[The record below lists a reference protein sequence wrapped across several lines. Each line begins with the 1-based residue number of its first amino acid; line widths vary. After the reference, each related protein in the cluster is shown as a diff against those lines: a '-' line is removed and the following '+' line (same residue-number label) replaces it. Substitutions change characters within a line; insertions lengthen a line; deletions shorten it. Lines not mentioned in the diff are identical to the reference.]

1 MARPSPPLPASRRL
15 TACIAA
21 LLAASVAAC
30 GSSTATDRTATAT
43 ARTATPP
50 TAPGA
55 PSTAGAASTLT
66 PAACASTVAGTLGEV
81 AERVYHA
88 AVTGTVVDEAVGR
101 VHSSTALASAVAAGN
116 ASAAGAALRALLRGQ
131 IARIEVVRDGRALAA
146 AGAGPAIAPVRG
158 SIPGTG
164 ASYVLSVQPDRDYVQ
179 VAGQVTG
186 AQVLLLAGGR
196 RVGGTITGPS
206 PTSIPASGALS
217 YAGRSYEVSSLAG
230 ATYPAGALRIALL
243 VPARALSCSGSG
255 PQTRVETL
263 ARAGENIYK
272 EELAS
277 PTVSATLRRL
287 EASSTFREAVAAQ
300 DPAAAHEAIDGFFKA
315 HIHVVRVRVTV
326 GGHLLI
332 DDGGPY
338 VLAPVRGTLRSGG
351 HVIGRFEMSVQDDA
365 GYLKL
370 AHLFTGAQV
379 LMRVGGRQVRG
390 TLSPGPA
397 TVPARGVVSYGGR
410 SYEAYTFTAEA
421 FPSGPLE
428 ISLLIPA

>member
-1 MARPSPPLPASRRL
+1 MTRSSPHLPASRRL

-21 LLAASVAAC
+21 FLAASVAAC
-30 GSSTATDRTATAT
+30 GSSTATNRTATAG
-43 ARTATPP
+43 TATAP
-50 TAPGA
+50 TAPSA
-55 PSTAGAASTLT
+55 SSAASTLT
-66 PAACASTVAGTLGEV
+66 PTACASTVAGTLGEV

-101 VHSSTALASAVAAGN
+101 VQSSTALASAIDAGN

-131 IARIEVVRDGRALAA
+131 IARIEVVLGGRVLAA

-158 SIPGTG
+158 SIPGTS

-179 VAGQVTG
+179 VAHQVTG
-186 AQVLLLAGGR
+186 AQVLLLAGDR
-196 RVGGTITGPS
+196 RVGGTITGPPPAS
-206 PTSIPASGALS
+206 VPASGALS
-217 YAGRSYEVSSLAG
+217 YAGQSYEVSSVTG
-230 ATYPAGALRIALL
+230 ATYPAGALRVALL
-243 VPARALSCSGSG
+243 VPASALSCSGSAS
-255 PQTRVETL
+255 QTLVETL
-263 ARAGENIYK
+263 ARAGENIYR

-287 EASSTFREAVAAQ
+287 EASSTFRNAVAAQ
-300 DPAAAHEAIDGFFKA
+300 DPAATREAIDGFFAA

-326 GGHLLI
+326 GQHLLV

-338 VLAPVRGTLRSGG
+338 ALAPVRGTLRSGG
-351 HVIGRFEMSVQDDA
+351 RVIGHFEMSVQDDA

-370 AHLFTGAQV
+370 AHLFTGAEV
-379 LMRVGGRQVRG
+379 LMRVGGRQVQG

-428 ISLLIPA
+428 ISLLIPG

>member
-30 GSSTATDRTATAT
+30 GSSTATDRTATAG
-43 ARTATPP
+43 TATPP

-55 PSTAGAASTLT
+55 SSTAGSASALT

-88 AVTGTVVDEAVGR
+88 AVTGTVVGEAVGR
-101 VHSSTALASAVAAGN
+101 VQSSTALASAVAAGN

-131 IARIEVVRDGRALAA
+131 IARIEVVRAGRVLAT

-186 AQVLLLAGGR
+186 AQVLLLAGDR
-196 RVGGTITGPS
+196 RVGGTIAGP
-206 PTSIPASGALS
+206 PPASVPARGALS
-217 YAGRSYEVSSLAG
+217 YAGQSYEVASLTG

-243 VPARALSCSGSG
+243 VPASALSCSGSAS
-255 PQTRVETL
+255 QTRVETL

-287 EASSTFREAVAAQ
+287 ESSLTFRSAVAVQNPTATR
-300 DPAAAHEAIDGFFKA
+300 EAIDGFFAA

-326 GGHLLI
+326 GSHLLV

-351 HVIGRFEMSVQDDA
+351 RVIGRFEMSVQDDA

-370 AHLFTGAQV
+370 AHLFTGAEV
-379 LMRVGGRQVRG
+379 LMRVGGRQVQG

-397 TVPARGVVSYGGR
+397 TVPTRGTLSYGGR
-410 SYEAYTFTAEA
+410 DYEAYTFTAEA